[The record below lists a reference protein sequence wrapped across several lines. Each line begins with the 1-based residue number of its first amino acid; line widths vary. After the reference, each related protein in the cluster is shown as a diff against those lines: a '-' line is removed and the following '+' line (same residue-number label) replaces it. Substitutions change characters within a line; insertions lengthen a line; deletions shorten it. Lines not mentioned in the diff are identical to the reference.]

1 MLEKNDTDD
10 AFEYE
15 RDRRFATDTVCD
27 ESSSAE
33 ELRQCTERTRENMN
47 QTLNELEEKIS
58 PAGLWARVRRMFFN
72 SDGAEFDLERTV
84 SRNPA
89 LYTAIGSGLVL
100 LGAGMTVYAFSK
112 MQRKP
117 AVGRIP
123 DRQPSAELDR
133 SPEDFFVPPH
143 DAEPAVTPRPEYASS
158 TQILEE
164 EASTEEIQR
173 QVLEKAAQE
182 KNSESMAPA

>member
-10 AFEYE
+10 AYEYE

-89 LYTAIGSGLVL
+89 LFTAIGSGLVL
-100 LGAGMTVYAFSK
+100 LGAGLTVYAFSK
-112 MQRKP
+112 MRRNP
-117 AVGRIP
+117 SAGRIDDRRP
-123 DRQPSAELDR
+123 D
-133 SPEDFFVPPH
+133 F
-143 DAEPAVTPRPEYASS
+143 ASS
-158 TQILEE
+158 SENLAE

-173 QVLEKAAQE
+173 QVRKKVVEV
-182 KNSESMAPA
+182 NSETMAPA